1 MQKEYFF
8 RIFLKGDT
16 SGKSVETIDTIE
28 EVKLFLEDNLTMD
41 LEYEEWEMNS
51 DGSEIQKRVK

>member
-16 SGKSVETIDTIE
+16 SGKSLETCDTQDQ
-28 EVKLFLEDNLTMD
+28 VKQFIEDNLTLD
-41 LEYEEWEMNS
+41 LDVEEWEMNS
-51 DGSEIQKRVK
+51 DGSGLQLRQK

>member
-16 SGKSVETIDTIE
+16 SGKTLETCETLTQ
-28 EVKLFLEDNLTMD
+28 VNQFFEDNLTLD
-41 LEYEEWEMNS
+41 LDVEEWEMNS
-51 DGSEIQKRVK
+51 DGSGLQKRPK